1 MDITAKYS
9 LGQSVFYMKDNKVE
23 TSAIRQITI
32 DVWYNKDKNI
42 KERTSYCLFSSSQL
56 YEEKDL
62 FPTKEELLKSL

>member
-1 MDITAKYS
+1 MDTTAKYS

-23 TSAIRQITI
+23 TSAIRQISL
-32 DVWYNKDKNI
+32 DVWYNKDKNV
-42 KERTSYCLFSSSQL
+42 KERISYCLFSSRQL